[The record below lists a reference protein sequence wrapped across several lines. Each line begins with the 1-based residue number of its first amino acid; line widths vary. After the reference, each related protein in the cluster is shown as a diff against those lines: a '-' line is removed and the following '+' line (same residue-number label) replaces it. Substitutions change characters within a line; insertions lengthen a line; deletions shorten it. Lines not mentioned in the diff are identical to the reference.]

1 MSEQDRSRIYAWLR
15 EQLDERRAEY
25 MMSCLAPA
33 PLSDLVT
40 RDFLTAELSRFATK
54 EDLAAVDAKV
64 AAVDEKVAAVDA
76 KVAAVDAK
84 VVAVDAKVDVLVA
97 QRDDDRAASRVRH
110 FWLAGIGLSALV
122 SIWLDAAGVIG

>member
-1 MSEQDRSRIYAWLR
+1 
-15 EQLDERRAEY
+15 
-25 MMSCLAPA
+25 MSCLAPA

-64 AAVDEKVAAVDA
+64 
-76 KVAAVDAK
+76 
-84 VVAVDAKVDVLVA
+84 DVLVA
-97 QRDDDRAASRVRH
+97 QRDEDRAASRVRH
-110 FWLAGIGLSALV
+110 YWLAGIGLSALV

>member
-1 MSEQDRSRIYAWLR
+1 MSEEDRSRLYAWFR

-40 RDFLTAELSRFATK
+40 KEFLTGELARFATK
-54 EDLAAVDAKV
+54 DDL
-64 AAVDEKVAAVDA
+64 AAVDEKVSALDTKIDA
-76 KVAAVDAK
+76 
-84 VVAVDAKVDVLVA
+84 LVA
-97 QRDDDRAASRVRH
+97 QRAEDRADDRATSRVRH
-110 FWLAGIGLSALV
+110 YWLAGIGLTAVV

>member
-1 MSEQDRSRIYAWLR
+1 
-15 EQLDERRAEY
+15 
-25 MMSCLAPA
+25 MSCLAPA

-54 EDLAAVDAKV
+54 DDLAAVEAKV
-64 AAVDEKVAAVDA
+64 AAVDEKVA
-76 KVAAVDAK
+76 
-84 VVAVDAKVDVLVA
+84 AVDAKVDVLVA

-110 FWLAGIGLSALV
+110 YWLAGIGLSALV

>member
-1 MSEQDRSRIYAWLR
+1 
-15 EQLDERRAEY
+15 
-25 MMSCLAPA
+25 MSCLAPA

-64 AAVDEKVAAVDA
+64 
-76 KVAAVDAK
+76 
-84 VVAVDAKVDVLVA
+84 DVLVA
-97 QRDDDRAASRVRH
+97 QRDEDRATGRVRH
-110 FWLAGIGLSALV
+110 YWLAGIGLSALV

>member
-33 PLSDLVT
+33 PLADLVT

-54 EDLAAVDAKV
+54 EDLAAVDEKV
-64 AAVDEKVAAVDA
+64 VAVDANVAAVDA
-76 KVAAVDAK
+76 KVIAVE
-84 VVAVDAKVDVLVA
+84 AKVDVLVA
-97 QRDDDRAASRVRH
+97 QRGEDRAASRVRH
-110 FWLAGIGLSALV
+110 YWLAGIGLSALV

>member
-1 MSEQDRSRIYAWLR
+1 MSEEDRSRLYAWFR

-40 RDFLTAELSRFATK
+40 KEHLERVLSSEFSEFALTLADQREADRK
-54 EDLAAVDAKV
+54 ETADQREADRKEQAALRG
-64 AAVDEKVAAVDA
+64 E
-76 KVAAVDAK
+76 
-84 VVAVDAKVDVLVA
+84 
-97 QRDDDRAASRVRH
+97 DRAASRVRH

>member
-1 MSEQDRSRIYAWLR
+1 MSEEDRSRIYAWFR

-54 EDLAAVDAKV
+54 EDLAAVD
-64 AAVDEKVAAVDA
+64 EKVV
-76 KVAAVDAK
+76 AVDAK
-84 VVAVDAKVDVLVA
+84 VVAVDAKVDVLMA
-97 QRDDDRAASRVRH
+97 QRDEDRATGRVRH